1 MQSKAT
7 KAVDY
12 LKELPDDRRKA
23 ITLIRSVIKKNIDKG
38 FAEGMQYGMI
48 AWSIP
53 HKTYPAGYHA
63 DPTQPVP
70 FLALASQKNH
80 MGLYL
85 MFDSTYF
92 RAEWTKAG
100 KKLDAGVGC
109 IRFKKLE
116 DVSLE
121 VIAASLQGITPKSHL
136 AWYQKIR
143 EKYEAEKAA
152 KKKKK

>member
-12 LKELPDDRRKA
+12 LNELPDDRRKA
-23 ITLIRSVIKKNIDKG
+23 MDTIRKVIKKNIDNG
-38 FAEGMQYGMI
+38 FSEGMQYGMI

-63 DPTQPVP
+63 DPKQPVP

-80 MGLYL
+80 MALYL
-85 MFDSTYF
+85 MFESTLF

-116 DVSLE
+116 EVSLE
-121 VIAASLQGITPKSHL
+121 AIAASLKGITPKSHL
-136 AWYQKIR
+136 AWYQGVR

-152 KKKKK
+152 KQKK